1 MKYQCLRTCYV
12 GDRMRIAGEEYEI
25 VGSTV
30 ISPKNFVSSEP
41 IVDVVVEVE
50 ETNAVTTIVEST
62 TEPTTLEPS
71 VDTTTEPNTEE
82 VTTTPA
88 KEFKCPECGQ
98 ICKSKGGLKTH
109 RKTHKKK

>member
-1 MKYQCLRTCYV
+1 
-12 GDRMRIAGEEYEI
+12 MRIAGEEYEI

-30 ISPKNFVSSEP
+30 ISPKNFVSMEP
-41 IVDVVVEVE
+41 VADVVVELTPENATTTVKE
-50 ETNAVTTIVEST
+50 ETTAPPPDPAT
-62 TEPTTLEPS
+62 TEPDAKTETATLAP
-71 VDTTTEPNTEE
+71 
-82 VTTTPA
+82 VTA